1 MCVWADVEVKR
12 LVVVNCHRNVDLLTT
27 DDECIQYAT
36 LTGCYQLVQ
45 SVSKIGSALAERV
58 GQGRWVG
65 VSLSNSVC
73 SHPNLHS

>member
-1 MCVWADVEVKR
+1 M
-12 LVVVNCHRNVDLLTT
+12 NCHRNVDLLTT